1 MGFWGVF
8 WLWSLLSVAA
18 LVVFGF
24 IAKSLYN
31 RAMSAAHQ
39 AMRLSTQLEKLTAEL
54 ERKQKLNPVEDSL
67 LADPG
72 KLQMRRR
79 ALVKAKIKKQEE
91 RQRRLIASLK
101 RFDPNESRFH

>member
-8 WLWSLLSVAA
+8 WLWASLSVGA
-18 LVVFGF
+18 LVVLGF
-24 IAKSLYN
+24 IGKSLYN
-31 RAMSAAHQ
+31 RGLSAAHQ
-39 AMRLSTQLEKLTAEL
+39 AMRLSSQLEKLTAEL

-72 KLQMRRR
+72 KLQMRRK
-79 ALVKAKIKKQEE
+79 ALAKAKIKKQEE

>member
-8 WLWSLLSVAA
+8 WLWSLLTIAA

-31 RAMSAAHQ
+31 RALSASHQ
-39 AMRLSTQLEKLTAEL
+39 AMRLSRQLEKLTAEL
-54 ERKQKLNPVEDSL
+54 ERKQKLSPVEDSL

-72 KLQMRRR
+72 KLQMRRK
-79 ALVKAKIKKQEE
+79 ALVKAKIKKQEQ
-91 RQRRLIASLK
+91 RQRRLMASLK